1 MNAERSK
8 ATPEEEN
15 VSLSLSLS
23 RARQDKKKE
32 RVSSRGRLDE
42 RGRFP
47 VRQSRRFFVGRDPE
61 RLLGIMWVCFFWVRF
76 FLFFFVKSRFV
87 EKKDVQKREDCDNIF
102 EDSLSA

>member
-1 MNAERSK
+1 MGGLLKGMLMNAERSK

-23 RARQDKKKE
+23 LSLSRQDKKKE

-76 FLFFFVKSRFV
+76 FLFFFVKS
-87 EKKDVQKREDCDNIF
+87 QHI
-102 EDSLSA
+102 

>member
-23 RARQDKKKE
+23 RVKTKKRE

-42 RGRFP
+42 RGRLFP

-76 FLFFFVKSRFV
+76 FLFFFVKS
-87 EKKDVQKREDCDNIF
+87 QHI
-102 EDSLSA
+102 

>member
-23 RARQDKKKE
+23 LASRQKKE

-76 FLFFFVKSRFV
+76 FLFFFVKS
-87 EKKDVQKREDCDNIF
+87 QHI
-102 EDSLSA
+102 

>member
-23 RARQDKKKE
+23 LASRQKKE
-32 RVSSRGRLDE
+32 RGFPRAVDWTSVDGCS
-42 RGRFP
+42 P

-76 FLFFFVKSRFV
+76 FLFFFVKS
-87 EKKDVQKREDCDNIF
+87 QHI
-102 EDSLSA
+102 